1 LCIWYCSLEKISP
14 LSNTVHLFNLWIKIE
29 MLVIKQVISI
39 LVTPAPATDQESGGG
54 VCVGIRIEFL
64 VPYFSHIVD

>member
-1 LCIWYCSLEKISP
+1 
-14 LSNTVHLFNLWIKIE
+14 

-39 LVTPAPATDQESGGG
+39 LVTPAPATDQVSGGG